1 MLLLAV
7 CAMADNGRKRSE
19 LKRAADISD
28 GVMQGHRETKISEKG
43 RYYDGFNKRKEEKIF

>member
-1 MLLLAV
+1 MLLLVV
-7 CAMADNGRKRSE
+7 CAMADGGRKRSE

-43 RYYDGFNKRKEEKIF
+43 RYYDGFNKRKEEKVF

>member
-1 MLLLAV
+1 MLLLVV
-7 CAMADNGRKRSE
+7 CASADGGRERSE